1 MNGFQAAYRDTCQ
14 SVLVGFEYGIL
25 FRAVVDQP
33 PVLKLGVMTAGFPL
47 QNLRP
52 VLRLIAGRTFTNY
65 LEYLILSFR
74 FEVEKTSC
82 PFGSRHTSKT

>member
-1 MNGFQAAYRDTCQ
+1 MSGFQAAYRDTCQ

-47 QNLRP
+47 QDFRP
-52 VLRLIAGRTFTNY
+52 VLRLSASRDAYQNNGRVGCDF
-65 LEYLILSFR
+65 
-74 FEVEKTSC
+74 
-82 PFGSRHTSKT
+82 SR